1 MFQLVI
7 NNPLTIILTADDRML
22 QAKYAVIV
30 SISVLTTFAYN
41 LASAQSTTT
50 GTPWLEGTNTGVQ
63 TDTNTTETEQ
73 IESLDIEG
81 LSRQGA
87 DDLAIV
93 CIFFPVCN

>member
-1 MFQLVI
+1 
-7 NNPLTIILTADDRML
+7 ML
-22 QAKYAVIV
+22 LATYAVIV
-30 SISVLTTFAYN
+30 SISVLTTFAGN

-50 GTPWLEGTNTGVQ
+50 GTTWLEGTNTGVQ
-63 TDTNTTETEQ
+63 ADTNTTEDEL
-73 IESLDIEG
+73 ESLNIEG